1 MATPY
6 LQLRAEEVAST
17 QDMAR
22 SELDRLPVVVA
33 AQRQTAGRG
42 RGGAAW
48 LSAPRALAVSLAFHH
63 SDDDLRPFSLM
74 AGVAA
79 ARGLEG
85 VSLKWPN
92 DLMADGAKVGGILVE
107 RADETVIGMGVNL
120 WWPDAPKGMGALHAD
135 DPGAGLHVQLAGL
148 WAAELMRLLEEDG
161 WPLDEYR
168 AAVLHAGPGDLLGAG
183 GSGDRDRRHRGG
195 RPGGRS
201 RRVTPNPH
209 LGRHQAPPPLTEID
223 LHRSRKGGLEEL
235 HEPGVGVGGGI
246 GVIALGADVEE

>member
-168 AAVLHAGPGDLLGAG
+168 ALCSTLGREISWEPEGRGTAIDVTG
-183 GSGDRDRRHRGG
+183 EGALVVEVSG
-195 RPGGRS
+195 S
-201 RRVTPNPH
+201 RRTLTSGAIRH
-209 LGRHQAPPPLTEID
+209 LRH
-223 LHRSRKGGLEEL
+223 
-235 HEPGVGVGGGI
+235 
-246 GVIALGADVEE
+246 

>member
-22 SELDRLPVVVA
+22 SELDHLPVVVA

-42 RGGAAW
+42 RGGATW

-63 SDDDLRPFSLM
+63 SVDDLRPFSLM

-79 ARGLEG
+79 ARGLKD

-92 DLMADGAKVGGILVE
+92 DLMAGAAKVGGILVE

-120 WWPDAPKGMGALHAD
+120 WWPDAPEGVVALRATDPGPDLHARI
-135 DPGAGLHVQLAGL
+135 AGL
-148 WAAELMRLLEEDG
+148 WAAELMRLIDSDD
-161 WPLDEYR
+161 WPIDEYR
-168 AAVLHAGPGDLLGAG
+168 SLCTTLGKEI
-183 GSGDRDRRHRGG
+183 SWK
-195 RPGGRS
+195 PGGRGMAVDVTS
-201 RRVTPNPH
+201 DGALLVESSGERRT
-209 LGRHQAPPPLTEID
+209 LTSGAIRHVR
-223 LHRSRKGGLEEL
+223 H
-235 HEPGVGVGGGI
+235 
-246 GVIALGADVEE
+246 

>member
-168 AAVLHAGPGDLLGAG
+168 ALC
-183 GSGDRDRRHRGG
+183 S
-195 RPGGRS
+195 
-201 RRVTPNPH
+201 T
-209 LGRHQAPPPLTEID
+209 LGREISWEPEGRGTAIDVTGEGALVVEVAGSRHTLT
-223 LHRSRKGGLEEL
+223 S
-235 HEPGVGVGGGI
+235 
-246 GVIALGADVEE
+246 GAIRHLRH

>member
-92 DLMADGAKVGGILVE
+92 DLMADEAKVGGILVE

-120 WWPDAPKGMGALHAD
+120 WWPDAPEGMGALQED
-135 DPGAGLHVQLAGL
+135 DPGPGLHAQIAGL
-148 WAAELMRLLEEDG
+148 WAAELMMLIESDG
-161 WPLDEYR
+161 WPIDEYR
-168 AAVLHAGPGDLLGAG
+168 TLCSTLAMEISWEPEGQGIAIDITGEGALVVET
-183 GSGDRDRRHRGG
+183 
-195 RPGGRS
+195 PGGRQTLTS
-201 RRVTPNPH
+201 GAIRH
-209 LGRHQAPPPLTEID
+209 LRH
-223 LHRSRKGGLEEL
+223 
-235 HEPGVGVGGGI
+235 
-246 GVIALGADVEE
+246 

>member
-6 LQLRAEEVAST
+6 LQLWAEEVAST

-22 SELDRLPVVVA
+22 SELDTLPVIVA

-48 LSAPRALAVSLAFHH
+48 LSSPRALAVSLAFHH

-92 DLMADGAKVGGILVE
+92 DLMTDGVKVGGILVE

-120 WWPDAPKGMGALHAD
+120 WWPDAPDGMGALLAD
-135 DPGAGLHVQLAGL
+135 DPGAGRHAQIAGL
-148 WAAELMRLLEEDG
+148 WAAELMRLIEERG
-161 WPLDEYR
+161 WPHDEYR
-168 AAVLHAGPGDLLGAG
+168 ALC
-183 GSGDRDRRHRGG
+183 S
-195 RPGGRS
+195 
-201 RRVTPNPH
+201 T
-209 LGRHQAPPPLTEID
+209 LGREI
-223 LHRSRKGGLEEL
+223 SW
-235 HEPGVGVGGGI
+235 EPEGRGI
-246 GVIALGADVEE
+246 AIDITGEGALVVEVAGTRQNLSSGAIRHLRH

>member
-168 AAVLHAGPGDLLGAG
+168 ALCSTLGREISWEPEGRGTAIDITGEGALVVEVAG
-183 GSGDRDRRHRGG
+183 
-195 RPGGRS
+195 S
-201 RRVTPNPH
+201 RRTLTSGAIRH
-209 LGRHQAPPPLTEID
+209 LRH
-223 LHRSRKGGLEEL
+223 
-235 HEPGVGVGGGI
+235 
-246 GVIALGADVEE
+246 